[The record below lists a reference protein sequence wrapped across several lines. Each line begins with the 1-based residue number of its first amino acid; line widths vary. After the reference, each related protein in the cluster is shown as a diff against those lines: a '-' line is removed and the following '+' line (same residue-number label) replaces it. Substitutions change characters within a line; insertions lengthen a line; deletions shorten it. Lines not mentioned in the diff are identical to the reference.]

1 MSIDTQ
7 PQEKTPKEWLDALR
21 VGKIWNEKTPR
32 CSPPTFAA
40 DGTFAKGCAKQTKR
54 PHTASFFIS
63 FFTFAAMSFG
73 LQNGQ
78 FSRAAPRCA
87 AARAP
92 LRTQPA
98 QKCADGLENSRNLYV
113 RSACLSSFTA
123 YSSSR
128 SHRCASERGAT
139 RRRTSARDG
148 RKPAAFLR
156 RLRGRCSPRAAGAGF
171 RR

>member
-40 DGTFAKGCAKQTKR
+40 DGTFAKGCTKQTKR
-54 PHTASFFIS
+54 LHTASFFIS
-63 FFTFAAMSFG
+63 F
-73 LQNGQ
+73 
-78 FSRAAPRCA
+78 
-87 AARAP
+87 
-92 LRTQPA
+92 
-98 QKCADGLENSRNLYV
+98 YV
-113 RSACLSSFTA
+113 RSNIIWAPKRAIFTRNTPLRGCAYTFANAANKKMRRRPGKQPQFIRSQRLFIPLTA

-128 SHRCASERGAT
+128 SHHCASERGAT
-139 RRRTSARDG
+139 RRRTSARGG
-148 RKPAAFLR
+148 RKPAASPR
-156 RLRGRCSPRAAGAGF
+156 RLRGRCFPRAAGAGF